1 MPVFAALFSLSE
13 IVLLG
18 AVAAL
23 LVGAAL
29 YAWPWARH
37 AVVSRW
43 AHSQRSGDGP
53 RGTLSSA
60 RTTPPVWTSTHLS
73 FRSAGRTSAA
83 ASAPFS
89 SPPWRSVCSTAP

>member
-43 AHSQRSGDGP
+43 AHSQR
-53 RGTLSSA
+53 
-60 RTTPPVWTSTHLS
+60 
-73 FRSAGRTSAA
+73 
-83 ASAPFS
+83 
-89 SPPWRSVCSTAP
+89 